1 MGWPS
6 GYKGQTNAMRENRST
21 PAMGALGTVLVLAV
35 VSYAHEIMSRFGFY
49 RSLHHRYPFY
59 IAESLD
65 KLFGALLC
73 CLAIYAMHRIGLRG
87 IIRELGLAAPILAA
101 LTFALLASAPML
113 IGFALTRKVAR
124 ELSVPPLLFLTVFSP
139 FVEELE
145 FRGFGFWQL
154 YRRARWPF
162 WLAILP
168 PAVLFGLGHIEKG
181 QGWEEVAGILLLTAA
196 GSVLF
201 SWLLDQWQNLWA
213 PFGLHC
219 LMNLCWEI
227 FSVSNTA
234 LGGWFP
240 FALQTTTVV
249 LAILLTGQAKRHG
262 LMPARQSL

>member
-1 MGWPS
+1 
-6 GYKGQTNAMRENRST
+6 MREYRL
-21 PAMGALGTVLVLAV
+21 AVGVGALCTILVLAV
-35 VSYAHEIMSRFGFY
+35 VSYAHEIMSSFGFY
-49 RSLHHRYPFY
+49 GSLHTRYPFY
-59 IAESLD
+59 VAESLD

-73 CLAIYAMHRIGLRG
+73 CLAIYGMHRLGLRG
-87 IIRELGLAAPILAA
+87 IIRELGLAAPILPAM
-101 LTFALLASAPML
+101 TFALLASSPML
-113 IGFALTRKVAR
+113 IGFALTRKVTSGP
-124 ELSVPPLLFLTVFSP
+124 SVPPLLFLTVFSP

-181 QGWEEVAGILLLTAA
+181 QGWKEVAGIFLLVAA
-196 GSVLF
+196 GSAVF

-213 PFGLHC
+213 PFGLHF

-227 FSVSNTA
+227 LSVSNTA

-240 FALQTTTVV
+240 FALQTATVL
-249 LAILLTGQAKRHG
+249 LAILLTLFAKHHG
-262 LMPARQSL
+262 LVPARQFL